1 MKGIQQKQMGANL
14 DNELFNTA
22 KEKRTKKLKDENFKK
37 QSKSNNFD
45 QFENFI
51 GKTKFSHKD
60 EKVFRKNQRRF
71 EYDYEEDFYEPE
83 KQLLIR
89 YRACKK

>member
-1 MKGIQQKQMGANL
+1 MGANL

-22 KEKRTKKLKDENFKK
+22 KEKRTKKL
-37 QSKSNNFD
+37 
-45 QFENFI
+45 
-51 GKTKFSHKD
+51 KD

-83 KQLLIR
+83 K
-89 YRACKK
+89 

>member
-1 MKGIQQKQMGANL
+1 MGANL

-45 QFENFI
+45 KFENFI
-51 GKTKFSHKD
+51 GKKKFSHKD

-83 KQLLIR
+83 K
-89 YRACKK
+89 

>member
-1 MKGIQQKQMGANL
+1 MGANL

-22 KEKRTKKLKDENFKK
+22 KEKRTKK
-37 QSKSNNFD
+37 SNNFD
-45 QFENFI
+45 KFDNFI
-51 GKTKFSHKD
+51 GKKKFSHKD

-83 KQLLIR
+83 K
-89 YRACKK
+89 